1 VEGRRPTRPEGR
13 CIPRLQARRI
23 STPRSP
29 AGYYALRDATHWDQ
43 DVFNPFDGKFRVRVI
58 MPQCGSVLAPG
69 RRVFPNVLPVNG
81 SRRLHAFRAAKAE
94 CNAPPVVWDTA
105 FHFSPLTPQS
115 LRHRVRRYPTRLH
128 HTPFPCPDPAP
139 IFEGQQA
146 DAHDDEL
153 AGYKGEQR
161 SKRLIHESV

>member
-1 VEGRRPTRPEGR
+1 MEGRRPTRPEGR

-94 CNAPPVVWDTA
+94 CNAPPFRVGRRPSTN
-105 FHFSPLTPQS
+105 HFSPLTPPRQP
-115 LRHRVRRYPTRLH
+115 HRYSPPTSAAPARVNFEYP
-128 HTPFPCPDPAP
+128 
-139 IFEGQQA
+139 
-146 DAHDDEL
+146 
-153 AGYKGEQR
+153 
-161 SKRLIHESV
+161 ESVRLLRRSSRARAGH

>member
-1 VEGRRPTRPEGR
+1 MEGRRPTLPEGR

-81 SRRLHAFRAAKAE
+81 SRRRHAPGPRKR
-94 CNAPPVVWDTA
+94 NATPLRSCGTPPSTSHLSPRNHCGIACAGTPPVSTTRRSRA
-105 FHFSPLTPQS
+105 RIPRQY
-115 LRHRVRRYPTRLH
+115 LRGNRPMPMMTSW
-128 HTPFPCPDPAP
+128 
-139 IFEGQQA
+139 
-146 DAHDDEL
+146 L
-153 AGYKGEQR
+153 ATKASNGPNA
-161 SKRLIHESV
+161 